1 MWTWLR
7 SSPWRNARSPYRTAI
22 RGGRG
27 ACAASC
33 RSTPAAGQPR
43 RAGKGGFTLVEAVI
57 GLLLVAVLFALVF
70 RIFSHINRQRALGSV
85 DLQELQG
92 ARYAINYLRRDFRS
106 AAPMIPKLATFA
118 QKEKAALSP
127 AVEAKTW
134 TKSDSTVPIVVADSE
149 IHFHRQLFDTPDFAT
164 TPATEEVN
172 YHIRKEGSRQYLVR
186 VSAGKE
192 ISFPEV
198 KGARF
203 ELYGHPLRPDVP
215 MLLVSL
221 VIEAQS
227 REGAGKTEDLE
238 FVTTISSSPSN
249 QNLHHPFW
257 YRLFY

>member
-1 MWTWLR
+1 MRTWLR
-7 SSPWRNARSPYRTAI
+7 AAI
-22 RGGRG
+22 RPSQDPLPPKAAKAARNGGEGR
-27 ACAASC
+27 
-33 RSTPAAGQPR
+33 
-43 RAGKGGFTLVEAVI
+43 GGFTLVEAVI

-92 ARYAINYLRRDFRS
+92 ARYAINFLRRDFRS

-134 TKSDSTVPIVVADSE
+134 TKTDSTVPIVVADSE

-164 TPATEEVN
+164 TPATEEVS
-172 YHIRKEGSRQYLVR
+172 YHIDGARKCLVR

-192 ISFPEV
+192 IPFPEV

-203 ELYGHPLRPDVP
+203 ELYGHPLRADIP

-221 VIEAQS
+221 VIEAKS
-227 REGAGKTEDLE
+227 KEGAGKTEDLE

-249 QNLHHPFW
+249 QNLHYPFW
-257 YRLFY
+257 HRIFY

>member
-1 MWTWLR
+1 MWMVLR
-7 SSPWRNARSPYRTAI
+7 SSSRDGNTGKPGLP
-22 RGGRG
+22 
-27 ACAASC
+27 
-33 RSTPAAGQPR
+33 GQPG

-57 GLLLVAVLFALVF
+57 GLLLVSVLFALVF

-92 ARYAINYLRRDFRS
+92 ARFAINYLRRDFRS

-127 AVEAKTW
+127 AVEAKSW
-134 TKSDSTVPIVVADSE
+134 TKTDSTVPIVVADSE

-172 YHIRKEGSRQYLVR
+172 YHIDGSRKCLVR

-192 ISFPEV
+192 IPFPEV

-221 VIEAQS
+221 VIEARS
-227 REGAGKTEDLE
+227 KEGAGKTEDLE

-249 QNLHHPFW
+249 HNLHHPFW
-257 YRLFY
+257 HRIFY